1 MLAFRSLGAW
11 EQGYERSDRDIL
23 ILKLF
28 SMYIASV
35 REQRY
40 IVVVLDREIDAV
52 IIYFFECL
60 CLFKKL
66 KIALK

>member
-1 MLAFRSLGAW
+1 MFAFRSLGDW
-11 EQGYERSDRDIL
+11 ERGYEGSDRDIL
-23 ILKLF
+23 IPKLF
-28 SMYIASV
+28 SMNIASV

-52 IIYFFECL
+52 IIFFECL